1 MFVFFLF
8 SLKCM
13 TDITG
18 KNLHKTT
25 NCCFQI
31 LVVKC
36 DVLKD
41 DNLELL
47 VDKTLATFGQI
58 DALVNID

>member
-1 MFVFFLF
+1 
-8 SLKCM
+8 M
-13 TDITG
+13 TNITATIHI
-18 KNLHKTT
+18 KPLIV
-25 NCCFQI
+25 CFQI

-41 DNLELL
+41 ENLELL

-58 DALVNID
+58 DALVNIY

>member
-1 MFVFFLF
+1 MF
-8 SLKCM
+8 
-13 TDITG
+13 
-18 KNLHKTT
+18 
-25 NCCFQI
+25 CFQI

-47 VDKTLATFGQI
+47 VEKTLATFGQI
-58 DALVNID
+58 DALVKID